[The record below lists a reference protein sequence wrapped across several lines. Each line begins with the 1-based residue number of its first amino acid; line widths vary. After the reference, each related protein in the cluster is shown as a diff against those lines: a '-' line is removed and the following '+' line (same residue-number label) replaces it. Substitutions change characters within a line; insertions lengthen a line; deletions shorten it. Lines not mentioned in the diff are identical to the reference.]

1 MTKRRIFIAINLPE
15 KLKKRLKEYREQV
28 EPALLRQGYGG
39 QVRWTKIPSLHLTLV
54 FIGYVD
60 DEQLLEACKI
70 TRQVAEETEPFFIN
84 FKRIITGPKGKESFF
99 AKASEDKPRMI
110 WLEGEVNE
118 DLAQL
123 KSRLEKA
130 LLAGNAGLQKAATR
144 AFSPHLTL
152 ARVKA
157 GEQEARLNAAD
168 VEANFSAQLDVN
180 SIEVMES
187 DLKFDGAEYATLEE
201 CPLGV
206 E

>member
-1 MTKRRIFIAINLPE
+1 MKRRIFIAINLPE
-15 KLKKRLKEYREQV
+15 KMKKRLKEYREQH
-28 EPALLRQGYGG
+28 PALP
-39 QVRWTKIPSLHLTLV
+39 VRWTKVPSLHLTLV

-60 DEQLLEACKI
+60 NEQMLEACKI
-70 TRQVAEETEPFFIN
+70 TREVASEVEPFFID
-84 FKRIITGPKGKESFF
+84 FKRIVTGPIGKE
-99 AKASEDKPRMI
+99 PRMV

-130 LLAGNAGLQKAATR
+130 LLAGKTGLQKVETR
-144 AFSPHLTL
+144 AFCPHLTL

-157 GEQEARLNAAD
+157 GEQEIKLNAAD
-168 VEANFSAQLDVN
+168 IEAKFSVQLDVN

-187 DLKFDGAEYATLEE
+187 NLKFDGAEYATLEE

-206 E
+206 AI